1 MVHWILNDPAYEHS
15 VPCCVPLHCI
25 LAQSIST
32 VYMYKIA
39 ICHKHNWQLKTSKII
54 TLQEKHTLMNSCFLM
69 QMTSNLCSHSHKLAN
84 TFKSKTGRH
93 WGFQLIGHFIM
104 WYFKNFNLTVFSEPV
119 WCSFFYSF
127 WRVLKTILQVF
138 HPVPSLFLFPVF
150 QKQLPD
156 VMFIIV
162 ISVLFAIRTITYRV
176 VVVSAWPRLSTC
188 YWLLVVFT
196 DSFLSYLFTRFAEF
210 FAVCNVQN
218 PPSKGRL

>member
-1 MVHWILNDPAYEHS
+1 MHWILNDPAYEHS

-32 VYMYKIA
+32 VYMYKIV

-84 TFKSKTGRH
+84 TCKSKTGRH

-162 ISVLFAIRTITYRV
+162 ISVLFAIRTINIQSCGGFSMTSSFY
-176 VVVSAWPRLSTC
+176 
-188 YWLLVVFT
+188 LLLT
-196 DSFLSYLFTRFAEF
+196 SCAIHWF
-210 FAVCNVQN
+210 FFVI
-218 PPSKGRL
+218 LI